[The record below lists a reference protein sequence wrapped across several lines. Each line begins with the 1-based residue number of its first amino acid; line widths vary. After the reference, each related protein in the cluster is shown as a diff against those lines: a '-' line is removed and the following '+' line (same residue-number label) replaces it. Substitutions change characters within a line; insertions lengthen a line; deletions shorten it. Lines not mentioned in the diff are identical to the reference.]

1 MRRTSVIS
9 VEQKQELK
17 EAFNEFDK
25 DRSGFINTKVGSRTV
40 LTRTKTTIMTMT
52 IRSLVGQCARWEETQ
67 QKLKSLS

>member
-25 DRSGFINTKVGSRTV
+25 DRSGFINTKVGSRTA
-40 LTRTKTTIMTMT
+40 LTRTKTTIMII

>member
-40 LTRTKTTIMTMT
+40 LTRTKTTIMI